1 MVVTFPRGFLNIFLI
16 FFKISQL
23 IFILRETLDY
33 MDFPAEFTNQLYNFP
48 LEKCDKLKEYIE
60 DLERKIVIGEANE
73 PYKLKQIEKLKTAQI
88 VSDLFNEKQIDCLVI
103 ASKFRPLPI
112 LERVIDYMGSNRY
125 FVIYSSIQEPLIE
138 CHTYLKQ
145 TRKAVHMELADNWF
159 REYQVLPERTHP
171 KVMMDCCSGYLLT
184 GITVTESL

>member
-23 IFILRETLDY
+23 ISILRETLDY

-73 PYKLKQIEKLKTAQI
+73 PYKLKEILCAVLGFIGMILI
-88 VSDLFNEKQIDCLVI
+88 VRPSFIFGNEI
-103 ASKFRPLPI
+103 
-112 LERVIDYMGSNRY
+112 
-125 FVIYSSIQEPLIE
+125 
-138 CHTYLKQ
+138 
-145 TRKAVHMELADNWF
+145 
-159 REYQVLPERTHP
+159 
-171 KVMMDCCSGYLLT
+171 
-184 GITVTESL
+184 